1 MRVNLNNGW
10 KLLEAPLSW
19 GADCLARVRGTESGW
34 MPCALPCDVR
44 MPLQVAGRIKDVA
57 LADHCFEAEW
67 VEKRSWWFF
76 NTFLW
81 DAAKGVGAEAIELT
95 L

>member
-34 MPCALPCDVR
+34 MPCALPCDV
-44 MPLQVAGRIKDVA
+44 QIGRAHV
-57 LADHCFEAEW
+57 
-67 VEKRSWWFF
+67 
-76 NTFLW
+76 
-81 DAAKGVGAEAIELT
+81 
-95 L
+95 